1 LSLSLGRSI
10 RSITIDMHWR
20 IVFYMDTEGCEP
32 VKDFIL
38 EQADSAIAEILHVFK
53 LLREFDI
60 GLGMPYVAKI
70 GRSGIRELRVK
81 HGSSMYRI
89 FFFAHTGRRFVLVH
103 AMKKKTNKISEND
116 MRLAISRMNDYKT
129 RI

>member
-1 LSLSLGRSI
+1 
-10 RSITIDMHWR
+10 
-20 IVFYMDTEGCEP
+20 MDAEGCEP

-60 GLGMPYVAKI
+60 GLGMPYVAKV

-81 HGSSMYRI
+81 HGSNIYRI
-89 FFFAHTGRRFVLVH
+89 FFFAHTGRRLVLLH
-103 AMKKKTNKISEND
+103 AIKKKTDKISEND
-116 MRLAISRMNDYKT
+116 IRLAVSRMNDHRT

>member
-1 LSLSLGRSI
+1 
-10 RSITIDMHWR
+10 MHWR
-20 IVFYMDTEGCEP
+20 IVFYMDAEGCEP

-53 LLREFDI
+53 LLSEFDI
-60 GLGMPYVAKI
+60 GLGMPYVAKV

-81 HGSSMYRI
+81 HGSNIYRI
-89 FFFAHTGRRFVLVH
+89 FFFAHTGRRFVLLH
-103 AMKKKTNKISEND
+103 AIKKKTNKISEND
-116 MRLAISRMNDYKT
+116 IRLAVSRMNDHRT